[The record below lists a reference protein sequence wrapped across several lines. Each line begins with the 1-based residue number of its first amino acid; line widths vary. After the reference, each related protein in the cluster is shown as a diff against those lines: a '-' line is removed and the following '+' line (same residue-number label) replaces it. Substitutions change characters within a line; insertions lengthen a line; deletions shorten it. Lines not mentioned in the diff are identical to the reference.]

1 MPLIIDAHQDL
12 AYNILTLKRDYRRS
26 TAETRAIEDPHPK
39 IFKRVGKALLGWP
52 EYQRGQVGLV
62 IATIF
67 TMAEKHSSGQW
78 DQIFYQD
85 FQQARSQHKQQMNIY
100 RRLCHE
106 NSDMFTLVRSKKDL
120 HDAIAPWQETPADYP
135 QTTHPVGLLISM
147 EGAEGIEHPD
157 ELYEWWQA
165 GLRIIGPVWAGGR
178 FCGGTMEAGEFTRE
192 GWAFLDTMA
201 EIGFPMDIAH
211 MNERSARQALD
222 HFPGTVIASHGNA
235 RALIKEDSR
244 ERQFSDDVLKQLI
257 QRDGI
262 VGMLPFNE
270 FLDSDWKKGNN
281 RQQVTLQHVVANIDH
296 ICQMAG
302 NTRHVGIGSDFDGGF
317 GWPDIPLELDT
328 IADLP
333 KLSPLLTDK
342 GYTENDINAIFHG
355 NWQRFLESVLPE

>member
-26 TAETRAIEDPHPK
+26 TAETRAIEDPQPK
-39 IFKRVGKALLGWP
+39 IFERVGKSLLGWP
-52 EYQRGQVGLV
+52 EYQQGQVGLV

-67 TMAEKHSSGQW
+67 IMAEKHSSGQW
-78 DQIFYQD
+78 DQVFYKD
-85 FQQARSQHKQQMNIY
+85 FQQARSQHKQQMDIY
-100 RRLCHE
+100 RRLCQE
-106 NSDMFTLVRSKKDL
+106 NSDMFTLVCSKKDL
-120 HDAIAPWQETPADYP
+120 HDVISPWQETPADYP

-178 FCGGTMEAGEFTRE
+178 FCGGTMEAGAFTKE
-192 GWAFLDTMA
+192 GLAFLDRMA
-201 EIGFPMDIAH
+201 EVGFPMDIAH

-222 HFPGTVIASHGNA
+222 HFPGTVIASHGNT
-235 RALIKEDSR
+235 RALIKEDPH

-262 VGMLPFNE
+262 VGMLPYNN

-302 NTRHVGIGSDFDGGF
+302 NTRHVGIGTDFDGGF
-317 GWPDIPLELDT
+317 GWPDIPLELDS

-333 KLSPLLTDK
+333 KLAPLLADK
-342 GYTENDINAIFHG
+342 GYTESDINAIFHG